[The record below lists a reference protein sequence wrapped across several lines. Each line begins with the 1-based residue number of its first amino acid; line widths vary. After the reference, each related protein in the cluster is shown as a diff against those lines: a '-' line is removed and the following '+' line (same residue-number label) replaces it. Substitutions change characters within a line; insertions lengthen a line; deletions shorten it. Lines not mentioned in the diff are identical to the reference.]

1 MTPGTSEAV
10 RHQPSEICRYSLARF
25 NYRNS
30 SLQMHRLVQAA
41 LLYQMTEEDRATM
54 RRGAH
59 LLLAANDPNDP
70 NDVNR
75 WDRYGSLHPHVVVS
89 EAVRSQGNWV
99 RNLVVNEVIYLLR
112 WGDYTSGLELA
123 RTALRAAHNLGVSL
137 PLTGDFARAR
147 DIDEMTW
154 NSYITMYGQDH
165 VDTVRTW
172 LGFILDIRELGE
184 YGDARLYHQELVE
197 RSTSLLGTHHPSTLL
212 AFHHLA
218 AAQRLAGRHEQ
229 ALRTAEQAQDALI
242 RRYGPENP
250 ETQAAALDVAL
261 ELDTDA
267 CQRARRMYGDDHPHV
282 LAHAVNVAVD
292 LRSVGRSE
300 ESDQLRDRTVERFK
314 RRLGSRHPA
323 IRSAADLD
331 RMVIDHTPM
340 PL

>member
-1 MTPGTSEAV
+1 MAPGASEAV

-25 NYRNS
+25 NHRNS

-41 LLYQMTEEDRATM
+41 LLYRMTEEDRATM

-75 WDRYGSLHPHVVVS
+75 WDRYGSLYPHVVVS

-137 PLTGDFARAR
+137 RLTGDFARAR

-165 VDTVRTW
+165 VDTLRTW
-172 LGFILDIRELGE
+172 LGFILDIRGLGE
-184 YGDARLYHQELVE
+184 YGDALLYHQELVE

-218 AAQRLAGRHEQ
+218 RPDCRAVQASPRQPPSGDQVGSRPGPHGHRLHPHAALGGRDAEGRAGAWGSDGAAQV
-229 ALRTAEQAQDALI
+229 TW
-242 RRYGPENP
+242 
-250 ETQAAALDVAL
+250 
-261 ELDTDA
+261 
-267 CQRARRMYGDDHPHV
+267 
-282 LAHAVNVAVD
+282 
-292 LRSVGRSE
+292 
-300 ESDQLRDRTVERFK
+300 
-314 RRLGSRHPA
+314 
-323 IRSAADLD
+323 AAD
-331 RMVIDHTPM
+331 RKSVV
-340 PL
+340 